1 MDTSRPP
8 SSNLRSSNRDELGS
22 TGRRRKQ
29 KGVGVY
35 DRPEGVGRSSSY
47 YMKIIGILIAFVLAA
62 LILMYV
68 I

>member
-1 MDTSRPP
+1 
-8 SSNLRSSNRDELGS
+8 
-22 TGRRRKQ
+22 
-29 KGVGVY
+29 VY
-35 DRPEGVGRSSSY
+35 DRPEGVGRARSY